1 MNNWEI
7 IARVA
12 VGLGLGAVIGIER
25 QWRARMAGLRTNAL
39 VSVGAALFVIVGAD
53 AIHGHDADPTR
64 VAAQIVSG
72 IGFLG
77 AGVIMK
83 QGASITGLNTAA
95 TLWATAAV
103 GALSGAGMYWV
114 AVFGT
119 AAIVLAN
126 LVLRPVARL
135 LDHQPSTAGREQP
148 PAEYAFE
155 VTAADSS
162 EAHVRALTVQSV
174 SRPEFALRSVRSFDL
189 DDGRVRVV
197 AKLLAAERDDSLL
210 ESAVSR
216 LSMEPAVSAVRWE
229 VTDGPVEPDERQ
241 LFPFVGRADDR

>member
-1 MNNWEI
+1 
-7 IARVA
+7 
-12 VGLGLGAVIGIER
+12 
-25 QWRARMAGLRTNAL
+25 MAGLRTDAL

-53 AIHGHDADPTR
+53 AIQGHDADPTR

-83 QGASITGLNTAA
+83 QGSSITGLNTAA

-103 GALSGAGMYWV
+103 FGTV
-114 AVFGT
+114 AV
-119 AAIVLAN
+119 VLAN

-135 LDHQPSTAGREQP
+135 LDHHPSSAGREEV
-148 PAEYAFE
+148 PAEYTFE

-162 EAHVRALTVQSV
+162 EAHVRGLTVQSV

-189 DDGRVRVV
+189 DDGRIRVV
-197 AKLLAAERDDSLL
+197 AELLAAERDDSLL

-229 VTDGPVEPDERQ
+229 VTDGPIESDERQ
-241 LFPFVGRADDR
+241 LFSFVGRSDDR